1 MTKIVRIPFDDILF
15 DPEEVGGL
23 LTGCQ
28 RRRRKMRLA
37 GAGTA
42 DDVLIVLFEDSAFA
56 ADSEI
61 VLAPFRGQ
69 GPDEVAAE
77 IQDRYEHG
85 YTLRSSFRIRKQTW
99 ALYEVTA
106 E

>member
-1 MTKIVRIPFDDILF
+1 MIKTVRIAFDDLVF
-15 DPEEVGGL
+15 DPEAVGEM

-28 RRRRKMRLA
+28 QRRRHMRLT
-37 GAGTA
+37 GAATA

-69 GPDEVAAE
+69 GSDEVAAE

-85 YTLRSSFRIRKQTW
+85 YTLRASFVIRKQTW
-99 ALYEVTA
+99 ALYEVT
-106 E
+106 ED